1 MRIVE
6 NEMKGEEFVIIMKKE
21 FTEFGKHVDRVKKQY
36 ISVKSMKENLPTNHV
51 LIQMDFSEN

>member
-6 NEMKGEEFVIIMKKE
+6 NEIKDEEFVIIMKKE

-36 ISVKSMKENLPTNHV
+36 MSVKAMNNHV